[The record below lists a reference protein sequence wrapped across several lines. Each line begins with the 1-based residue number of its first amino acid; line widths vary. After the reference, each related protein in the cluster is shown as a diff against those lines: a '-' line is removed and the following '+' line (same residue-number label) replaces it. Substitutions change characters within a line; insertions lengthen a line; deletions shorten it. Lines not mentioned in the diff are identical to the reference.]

1 MILLD
6 ETKSGSNKIISL
18 FNINELNQLQMET
31 LSVFTT
37 YSFVQGPLSQTSSLL
52 KRFEKDTGVCLA
64 RMICKNILIITFII
78 IFN

>member
-6 ETKSGSNKIISL
+6 ETQSGSNKIISL
-18 FNINELNQLQMET
+18 FNINELNQMET
-31 LSVFTT
+31 LPVFTT
-37 YSFVQGPLSQTSSLL
+37 YSFVQGPLSQASSLL

-64 RMICKNILIITFII
+64 RVICKSILIITVII

>member
-6 ETKSGSNKIISL
+6 ETQSGSNKIISL
-18 FNINELNQLQMET
+18 FNINELNQMQT
-31 LSVFTT
+31 LPVFTT
-37 YSFVQGPLSQTSSLL
+37 YSFVQDPLSQASSLL

-64 RMICKNILIITFII
+64 RMICKNILITTFII